1 MAKLGFAF
9 SFGARDDGMGR
20 AMGSALDSIT
30 KINKG
35 LATQNGLAA
44 GNKLAGALKAVAGG
58 AGKAAMGVGGM
69 AKGLAGAFSRGVQ
82 NRVNSFNL
90 ASMAQNIRGL
100 TEDSG
105 DLSTSMESIG
115 ASYAQQARP
124 ALAMMGATG
133 AELKKLTGQ
142 ASGMA
147 YGMNVGVETVVKTMG
162 ALRNAGA
169 ASKSVFDALGMSTQ
183 EFVKLAEG
191 TGMATE
197 QLGALGGDLVASWG
211 FTGKQAKQTLE
222 YMVAMGNQGGI
233 GAQMFTQMGDQMG
246 GLNTIL
252 AKQVATHMRSAAEI
266 QSTVQASVRL
276 AGAYHQMGLSGEEA
290 SKAASETS
298 NKFLEWQ
305 VAVERAQLGLGEMPE
320 IFTKLSALGMGTE
333 EAMRMIALGSQD
345 SAAGMAEM
353 GKWMKVAQASGKQL
367 DAAVLG
373 DLTETFG
380 EAGSNAVYLAMS
392 TTQGATALEKMSTA
406 TVKADGA
413 LKKFAND
420 SYSSGRTL
428 QEGLDMARESF
439 RMQMR
444 SITRPEVIK
453 FVNEEKAALRE
464 LGKEAK
470 LMGSD
475 ATWGPMLKTFSVF
488 DQMGAKGVFLHFGKQ
503 LGWDTKKLQRISI
516 VAGTAADG
524 FMKMQ
529 QGIAPLMETVGMGG
543 IAAPVAGIAAWFM
556 MPQDQR
562 DKLIVQFKAIWKDV
576 SAEFMRQWPAISKEI
591 EKAWDGFSGW
601 FTKTAWPVIAKAAD
615 DAFTYL
621 FKEGGPIDKGIVML
635 KGWLGKMWDSAGTGG
650 KLAMVGVIGVL
661 INKIPGVGAVI
672 NSVVGGALNLAFS
685 GIKTIAAASPGI
697 LGLGAVITGVGVV
710 AINAWFDHLNAEL
723 DKNIAQQEKR
733 IDDMYKRVRGLQ
745 EGTKETRK
753 DLREKFG
760 DAGIG
765 GTKKDILGM
774 DPTMKKA
781 IMARKDFA
789 VMEEDAAKRL
799 EAIGTP
805 AALSKAA
812 KMRDMA
818 AGFRRVQG
826 TAQFQLQAQS
836 VGKTVD
842 AAAASGKLGT
852 VGTEGGQITATMLEA
867 RKGMLYMSKMEELQK
882 AWAVKGQSDIDQM
895 MIQTSNLQLRLA
907 EAYGQSMTAPQ
918 ELIAKAA
925 ASGMEIIK
933 QVGDG
938 VVANKSY
945 LEDAMFD
952 TLTPIVE
959 GLPHSPVAAGPLKD
973 PFLSMAGQGV
983 LNQILDGIFVAQAA
997 FETGFA
1003 TVLEQSA
1010 VFAIDAFQKKALEEF
1025 KNSPIN
1031 QEIFGKITAQYAGIL
1046 TEDDKK
1052 VLKSSLD
1059 MSGLY
1064 GVINAVVLDGVE
1076 TRKVLTEI
1084 KDNTA
1089 GLRGWTPGAG
1099 SGWAQIPQGNG
1110 AAAPPP
1116 K

>member
-90 ASMAQNIRGL
+90 STIASGVRSL
-100 TEDSG
+100 TQDSG
-105 DLSTSMESIG
+105 NLSNSMESIG

-124 ALAMMGATG
+124 ALAMMGVTG

-290 SKAASETS
+290 SKAATETS

-428 QEGLDMARESF
+428 QEGLDMAKEMFQTRI
-439 RMQMR
+439 RA
-444 SITRPEVIK
+444 ITRPEVK
-453 FVNEEKAALRE
+453 GFVKEEIASYKE
-464 LGKEAK
+464 MGKQAK
-470 LMGSD
+470 LMASD
-475 ATWGPMLKTFSVF
+475 ATWGPLIKAYSVF
-488 DQMGAKGVFLHFGKQ
+488 DQMGAKGVMLHFGKQ
-503 LGWDTKKLQRISI
+503 MGMNTKDAQKFGIGLEL
-516 VAGTAADG
+516 AMDG
-524 FMKMQ
+524 VGKVRES
-529 QGIAPLMETVGMGG
+529 IAPLMETLGMGPFAGIVGG
-543 IAAPVAGIAAWFM
+543 IAGWFM
-556 MPQDQR
+556 LPQATR
-562 DKLIVQFKAIWKDV
+562 DEIWKQFEPLWLKIKEQAWAVWDKIV
-576 SAEFMRQWPAISKEI
+576 PHVKAGWADFTKWFKETVWPAIAQAGED
-591 EKAWDGFSGW
+591 AW
-601 FTKTAWPVIAKAAD
+601 A
-615 DAFTYL
+615 YL
-621 FKEGGPIDKGIVML
+621 TSEGGPIDQGVAKI
-635 KGWLGKMWDSAGTGG
+635 KAFFGKMWDNAGILG
-650 KLAMVGVIGVL
+650 KVAMVGVIGGL
-661 INKIPGVGAVI
+661 AAQIPGVGMIITKVI
-672 NSVVGGALNLAFS
+672 GGAVGLAFD
-685 GIKTIAAASPGI
+685 GIGAAAKASPGM
-697 LGLGAVITGVGVV
+697 LGLAGVITGIGVV
-710 AINAWFDHLNAEL
+710 AINAWFDHLNSQLDTQIARAEAKINKQF
-723 DKNIAQQEKR
+723 D
-733 IDDMYKRVRGLQ
+733 RV
-745 EGTKETRK
+745 K
-753 DLREKFG
+753 DLQGETKYDAKKIKQDYGLFG
-760 DAGIG
+760 AEGD
-765 GTKKDILGM
+765 
-774 DPTMKKA
+774 
-781 IMARKDFA
+781 
-789 VMEEDAAKRL
+789 V
-799 EAIGTP
+799 
-805 AALSKAA
+805 A
-812 KMRDMA
+812 KMDASLKDALMSQKNYASEVGGRKGENYISEVSGQKINMGTMA
-818 AGFRRVQG
+818 STFAKVQNVP
-826 TAQFQLQAQS
+826 AFQLQAAEIEKQ
-836 VGKTVD
+836 
-842 AAAASGKLGT
+842 AAAKEKAGEFGT
-852 VGTEGGQITATMLEA
+852 KDFAPWQIQQ
-867 RKGMLYMSKMEELQK
+867 RKDQFRYEQLDTLQK
-882 AWAVKGQSDIDQM
+882 AWAGKSQATIDQM
-895 MIQTSNLQLRLA
+895 MIQANNLQQRLA
-907 EAYGQSMTAPQ
+907 EVYGQSVEGPSQ

-925 ASGMEIIK
+925 AA
-933 QVGDG
+933 G
-938 VVANKSY
+938 VTILGEMGKGIVTATPELMQSTD
-945 LEDAMFD
+945 DAVQQGIAD
-952 TLTPIVE
+952 LIE
-959 GLPHSPVAAGPLKD
+959 GNSPPKAGPLSGTMLWD
-973 PFLSMAGQGV
+973 SGANV
-983 LNQILDGIFVAQAA
+983 LEGLMEGIVGAQAS
-997 FETGFA
+997 FELGFA

-1064 GVINAVVLDGVE
+1064 GVINAVVLDGAE

-1099 SGWAQIPQGNG
+1099 SGWAQIPQGSG
-1110 AAAPPP
+1110 AAAPP

>member
-44 GNKLAGALKAVAGG
+44 GGKLAGALKAVAGG
-58 AGKAAMGVGGM
+58 AGRAALGVGGM

-124 ALAMMGATG
+124 ALAMMGVTG

-147 YGMNVGVETVVKTMG
+147 YGMNVGVESVVKTMG
-162 ALRNAGA
+162 ALRNAGE
-169 ASKSVFDALGMSTQ
+169 ASKSVFKELGMSTQ
-183 EFVKLAEG
+183 EFVKLAEV
-191 TGMATE
+191 TGMTTE
-197 QLGALGGDLVASWG
+197 QLGGLGGDLVASWG

-222 YMVAMGNQGGI
+222 YMVAMGDQGGI
-233 GAQMFTQMGDQMG
+233 GAQMFTQMGEQMG

-252 AKQVATHMRSAAEI
+252 AKQVSTHMRSAEEI
-266 QSTVQASVRL
+266 QNTVQASVRL
-276 AGAYHQMGLSGEEA
+276 AGAYHGMGLSGEEA

-305 VAVERAQLGLGEMPE
+305 VAVERAQLGLGEMPD

-353 GKWMKVAQASGKQL
+353 GKWMKAAQVSGKQL

-392 TTQGATALEKMSTA
+392 TTQGADALAKMSTA
-406 TVKADGA
+406 SVKADGA
-413 LKKFAND
+413 LKNLSKAF
-420 SYSSGRTL
+420 SSGRTL
-428 QEGLDMARESF
+428 QEGLDMAREAF
-439 RMQMR
+439 RMQLR
-444 SITRPEVIK
+444 SITRPEVVG
-453 FVNEEKAALRE
+453 FVNEEKKALKD
-464 LGKEAK
+464 LGREAK
-470 LMGSD
+470 ILGSD
-475 ATWGPMLKTFSVF
+475 ATWGPVLKTFSVF
-488 DQMGAKGVFLHFGKQ
+488 DQMGAKGIFMHFGKQ

-556 MPQDQR
+556 LPQDQR
-562 DKLIVQFKAIWKDV
+562 DKLIVQFKEIWKSV
-576 SAEFMRQWPAISKEI
+576 SAEFTKQWPEI
-591 EKAWDGFSGW
+591 KKTIKSAWDGFSGW
-601 FTKTAWPVIAKAAD
+601 FTETAWPVISKAAD

-621 FKEGGPIDKGIVML
+621 FQEGGPIDKGIVIL
-635 KGWLGKMWDSAGTGG
+635 KEWLGKMWDSAGAGG
-650 KLAMVGVIGVL
+650 KLAMIGVIGVL

-672 NSVVGGALNLAFS
+672 NSVVGGALNLAFN
-685 GIKTIAAASPGI
+685 GISTIAAASPGI
-697 LGLGAVITGVGVV
+697 LGLGAVITGVGIV
-710 AINAWFDHLNAEL
+710 AINAWFDYLNKGLDEQIAKAEARV
-723 DKNIAQQEKR
+723 DAQ
-733 IDDMYKRVRGLQ
+733 YKKVKGLQ
-745 EGTKETRK
+745 EATRIDRQNITEDFGRTGTTGDVTKMDQTLKSALRTQKDYAGETGRLKGSNYVSGVSGQKIDMGRMAATFSKVQALPAFQMQAAEIEQKAAAKEK
-753 DLREKFG
+753 AGEFG
-760 DAGIG
+760 S
-765 GTKKDILGM
+765 
-774 DPTMKKA
+774 
-781 IMARKDFA
+781 KDFA
-789 VMEEDAAKRL
+789 PWQIQQRKDQ
-799 EAIGTP
+799 
-805 AALSKAA
+805 
-812 KMRDMA
+812 
-818 AGFRRVQG
+818 FRYE
-826 TAQFQLQAQS
+826 QLD
-836 VGKTVD
+836 T
-842 AAAASGKLGT
+842 
-852 VGTEGGQITATMLEA
+852 
-867 RKGMLYMSKMEELQK
+867 LQK
-882 AWAVKGQSDIDQM
+882 AWAAKGQADIDQM
-895 MIQTSNLQLRLA
+895 MIQANNLQVRLA
-907 EAYGQSMTAPQ
+907 EAYGQSVAGPSQ

-925 ASGMEIIK
+925 AAGITILGEVGKGVVEAEPQMTK
-933 QVGDG
+933 VVGDTFT
-938 VVANKSY
+938 KSIGNQI
-945 LEDAMFD
+945 F
-952 TLTPIVE
+952 
-959 GLPHSPVAAGPLKD
+959 GNSPPKEGPLSGYVLWD
-973 PFLSMAGQGV
+973 AGANV
-983 LNQILDGIFVAQAA
+983 LECLMDGITGAQAS

-1010 VFAIDAFQKKALEEF
+1010 VFAIDAFQAKALEEF

-1089 GLRGWTPGAG
+1089 GLKGWTPGAG

>member
-90 ASMAQNIRGL
+90 STIASGVRSL
-100 TEDSG
+100 TQDSG
-105 DLSTSMESIG
+105 NLSNSMESIG

-124 ALAMMGATG
+124 ALAMMGVTG

-290 SKAASETS
+290 SKAATETS

-428 QEGLDMARESF
+428 QEGLDMAKEMFQTRI
-439 RMQMR
+439 RA
-444 SITRPEVIK
+444 ITRPEVK
-453 FVNEEKAALRE
+453 GFVKEEIASYKE
-464 LGKEAK
+464 MGKQAK
-470 LMGSD
+470 LMASD
-475 ATWGPMLKTFSVF
+475 ATWGPLIKAYSVF
-488 DQMGAKGVFLHFGKQ
+488 DQMGAKGVMLHFGKQ
-503 LGWDTKKLQRISI
+503 MGMNTKDAQKFGIGLEL
-516 VAGTAADG
+516 AMDG
-524 FMKMQ
+524 VGKVRES
-529 QGIAPLMETVGMGG
+529 IAPLMETLGMGPFAGIVGG
-543 IAAPVAGIAAWFM
+543 IAGWFM
-556 MPQDQR
+556 LPQATR
-562 DKLIVQFKAIWKDV
+562 DEIWKQFEPLWLKIKEQAWAVWDKIV
-576 SAEFMRQWPAISKEI
+576 PHVKAGWADFTKWFKETVWPAIAQAGED
-591 EKAWDGFSGW
+591 AW
-601 FTKTAWPVIAKAAD
+601 A
-615 DAFTYL
+615 YL
-621 FKEGGPIDKGIVML
+621 TSEGGPIDQGVAKI
-635 KGWLGKMWDSAGTGG
+635 KAFFGKMWDNAGILG
-650 KLAMVGVIGVL
+650 KVAMVGVIGGL
-661 INKIPGVGAVI
+661 AAQIPGVGMIITKVI
-672 NSVVGGALNLAFS
+672 GGAVGLAFD
-685 GIKTIAAASPGI
+685 GIGAAAKASPGM
-697 LGLGAVITGVGVV
+697 LGLAGVITGIGVV
-710 AINAWFDHLNAEL
+710 AINAWFDHLNSQLDTQIARAEAKINKQF
-723 DKNIAQQEKR
+723 D
-733 IDDMYKRVRGLQ
+733 RV
-745 EGTKETRK
+745 K
-753 DLREKFG
+753 DLQGETKYDAKKIKQDYGLFG
-760 DAGIG
+760 AEGD
-765 GTKKDILGM
+765 
-774 DPTMKKA
+774 
-781 IMARKDFA
+781 
-789 VMEEDAAKRL
+789 V
-799 EAIGTP
+799 
-805 AALSKAA
+805 A
-812 KMRDMA
+812 KMDASLKDALMSQKNYASEVGGRKGENYISEVSGQKINMGMMA
-818 AGFRRVQG
+818 STFAKVQNVP
-826 TAQFQLQAQS
+826 AFQLQAAEIEKQ
-836 VGKTVD
+836 
-842 AAAASGKLGT
+842 AAAKEKAGEFGT
-852 VGTEGGQITATMLEA
+852 KDFAPWQIQQ
-867 RKGMLYMSKMEELQK
+867 RKDQFRYEQLDTLQK
-882 AWAVKGQSDIDQM
+882 AWAGKSQATIDQM
-895 MIQTSNLQLRLA
+895 MIQANNLQQRLA
-907 EAYGQSMTAPQ
+907 EVYGQSVEGPSQ

-925 ASGMEIIK
+925 AA
-933 QVGDG
+933 G
-938 VVANKSY
+938 VTILGEMGKGIVTATPELMQSTD
-945 LEDAMFD
+945 DAVQQGIAD
-952 TLTPIVE
+952 LIE
-959 GLPHSPVAAGPLKD
+959 GNSPPKAGPLSGTMLWD
-973 PFLSMAGQGV
+973 SGANV
-983 LNQILDGIFVAQAA
+983 LEGLMEGIVGAQAS
-997 FETGFA
+997 FELGFA

-1064 GVINAVVLDGVE
+1064 GVINAVVLDGAE

-1099 SGWAQIPQGNG
+1099 SGWAQIPQGSG
-1110 AAAPPP
+1110 AAAPP

>member
-44 GNKLAGALKAVAGG
+44 GGKLAGALKAVAGG
-58 AGKAAMGVGGM
+58 AGKAALGVGGM
-69 AKGLAGAFSRGVQ
+69 AKGLAGAFSNSVR

-90 ASMAQNIRGL
+90 STIASGVRSL
-100 TEDSG
+100 TQDSG
-105 DLSTSMESIG
+105 NLSNSMESIG

-124 ALAMMGATG
+124 ALAMMGVTG

-162 ALRNAGA
+162 ALRNAGE

-266 QSTVQASVRL
+266 QGTVQASVRL

-305 VAVERAQLGLGEMPE
+305 VAVERAQLGLGEMPD

-353 GKWMKVAQASGKQL
+353 GKWMKVAQQSGKQL

-428 QEGLDMARESF
+428 QEGLDMAKEMFQTRI
-439 RMQMR
+439 RA
-444 SITRPEVIK
+444 ITRPEVK
-453 FVNEEKAALRE
+453 GFVKEEIASYKEMGKQAKAMA
-464 LGKEAK
+464 
-470 LMGSD
+470 SD
-475 ATWGPMLKTFSVF
+475 ATWGPLIKAYSVF
-488 DQMGAKGVFLHFGKQ
+488 DQMGAKGVMLHFGKQ
-503 LGWDTKKLQRISI
+503 MGMNTKDAQKFGIGLEL
-516 VAGTAADG
+516 AMDG
-524 FMKMQ
+524 VGKVRES
-529 QGIAPLMETVGMGG
+529 IAPLMETLGMGPFAGIVGG
-543 IAAPVAGIAAWFM
+543 IAGWFM
-556 MPQDQR
+556 LPQATRDEIWKQFEPLWIKIKDQAW
-562 DKLIVQFKAIWKDV
+562 AIWDKIVPHVKAGWVDFTTWFKESV
-576 SAEFMRQWPAISKEI
+576 WPAIAQAGED
-591 EKAWDGFSGW
+591 AW
-601 FTKTAWPVIAKAAD
+601 A
-615 DAFTYL
+615 YL
-621 FKEGGPIDKGIVML
+621 TSEGGPIDQGIA
-635 KGWLGKMWDSAGTGG
+635 KIKAFFGKMWDNTGVLG
-650 KLAMVGVIGVL
+650 KVAMVGVMGGL
-661 INKIPGVGAVI
+661 AAQIPGVGMI
-672 NSVVGGALNLAFS
+672 ITKVVGGALGLAFN
-685 GIKTIAAASPGI
+685 GIGAAAQASPGL
-697 LGLGAVITGVGVV
+697 LGLAGVITGIGVV
-710 AINAWFDHLNAEL
+710 AINAWFDYLNKGL
-723 DKNIAQQEKR
+723 DEQIAKTTAK
-733 IDDMYKRVRGLQ
+733 IDAQYKKVKGLQ
-745 EGTKETRK
+745 ETTRIDRQNINEDFGRTGTTGDVTKMDRALKDALRTQKDYAGETGRLKGSNYVSEVSGQKIDMGRMAATFAKVQAVPAFQMQAAEIEQKAAAQEQAGAFGDKAFAPWQVQQRK
-753 DLREKFG
+753 DQ
-760 DAGIG
+760 
-765 GTKKDILGM
+765 
-774 DPTMKKA
+774 
-781 IMARKDFA
+781 
-789 VMEEDAAKRL
+789 
-799 EAIGTP
+799 
-805 AALSKAA
+805 
-812 KMRDMA
+812 
-818 AGFRRVQG
+818 FRYE
-826 TAQFQLQAQS
+826 QLD
-836 VGKTVD
+836 T
-842 AAAASGKLGT
+842 
-852 VGTEGGQITATMLEA
+852 
-867 RKGMLYMSKMEELQK
+867 LQK
-882 AWAVKGQSDIDQM
+882 AWATKSQADIDQM
-895 MIQTSNLQLRLA
+895 MIQANNLQVRLA
-907 EAYGQSMTAPQ
+907 EAYGQSVAGPSQ

-925 ASGMEIIK
+925 AAGITILGEVGKGVVEAEPQMTK
-933 QVGDG
+933 VVGDTFT
-938 VVANKSY
+938 KSIGNQI
-945 LEDAMFD
+945 F
-952 TLTPIVE
+952 
-959 GLPHSPVAAGPLKD
+959 GNSPPKEGPLSGYVLWD
-973 PFLSMAGQGV
+973 AGANV
-983 LNQILDGIFVAQAA
+983 LECLMDGITGAQAS

-1010 VFAIDAFQKKALEEF
+1010 VFAIDAFQAKALEEF

-1089 GLRGWTPGAG
+1089 GLKGWTPGAG

>member
-90 ASMAQNIRGL
+90 STIASGVRSL
-100 TEDSG
+100 TQDSG
-105 DLSTSMESIG
+105 NLSNSMESIG

-124 ALAMMGATG
+124 ALAMMGVTG

-290 SKAASETS
+290 SKAATETS

-428 QEGLDMARESF
+428 QEGLDMAKEMFQTRI
-439 RMQMR
+439 RA
-444 SITRPEVIK
+444 ITRPEVK
-453 FVNEEKAALRE
+453 GFVKEEIASYKE
-464 LGKEAK
+464 MGKQAK
-470 LMGSD
+470 LMASD
-475 ATWGPMLKTFSVF
+475 ATWGPLIKAYSVF
-488 DQMGAKGVFLHFGKQ
+488 DQMGAKGVMLHFGKQ
-503 LGWDTKKLQRISI
+503 MGMNTKDAQKFGIGLEL
-516 VAGTAADG
+516 AMDG
-524 FMKMQ
+524 VGKVRES
-529 QGIAPLMETVGMGG
+529 IAPLMETLGMGPFAGIVGG
-543 IAAPVAGIAAWFM
+543 IAGWFM
-556 MPQDQR
+556 LPQATR
-562 DKLIVQFKAIWKDV
+562 DEIWKQFEPLWLKIKEQAWAVWDKIV
-576 SAEFMRQWPAISKEI
+576 PHVKAGWADFTKWFKETVWPAIAQAGED
-591 EKAWDGFSGW
+591 AW
-601 FTKTAWPVIAKAAD
+601 A
-615 DAFTYL
+615 YL
-621 FKEGGPIDKGIVML
+621 TSEGGPIDQGVAKI
-635 KGWLGKMWDSAGTGG
+635 KAFFGKMWDNAGILG
-650 KLAMVGVIGVL
+650 KVAMVGVIGGL
-661 INKIPGVGAVI
+661 AAQIPGVGMIITKVI
-672 NSVVGGALNLAFS
+672 GGAVGLAFD
-685 GIKTIAAASPGI
+685 GIGAAAKASPGM
-697 LGLGAVITGVGVV
+697 LGLAGVITGIGVV
-710 AINAWFDHLNAEL
+710 AINAWFDHLNSQLDTQIARAEAKINKQF
-723 DKNIAQQEKR
+723 D
-733 IDDMYKRVRGLQ
+733 RV
-745 EGTKETRK
+745 K
-753 DLREKFG
+753 DLQGETKYDVKKIKQDYGLFG
-760 DAGIG
+760 AEGD
-765 GTKKDILGM
+765 
-774 DPTMKKA
+774 
-781 IMARKDFA
+781 
-789 VMEEDAAKRL
+789 V
-799 EAIGTP
+799 
-805 AALSKAA
+805 A
-812 KMRDMA
+812 KMDASLKDALMSQKNYASEVGGRKGENYISEVSGQKINMGMMA
-818 AGFRRVQG
+818 STFAKVQNVP
-826 TAQFQLQAQS
+826 AFQLQAAEIEKQ
-836 VGKTVD
+836 
-842 AAAASGKLGT
+842 AAAKEKAGEFGT
-852 VGTEGGQITATMLEA
+852 KDFAPWQIQQ
-867 RKGMLYMSKMEELQK
+867 RKDQFRYEQLDTLQK
-882 AWAVKGQSDIDQM
+882 AWAGKSQATIDQM
-895 MIQTSNLQLRLA
+895 MIQANNLQQRLA
-907 EAYGQSMTAPQ
+907 EVYGQSVEGPSQ

-925 ASGMEIIK
+925 AA
-933 QVGDG
+933 G
-938 VVANKSY
+938 VTILGEMGKGIVTATPELMQSTD
-945 LEDAMFD
+945 DAVQQGIAD
-952 TLTPIVE
+952 LIE
-959 GLPHSPVAAGPLKD
+959 GNSPPKAGPLSGTMLWD
-973 PFLSMAGQGV
+973 SGANV
-983 LNQILDGIFVAQAA
+983 LEGLMEGIVGAQAS
-997 FETGFA
+997 FELGFA